1 MMESSGKN
9 PRRRGKE
16 TENTIHSRK
25 RRPRLRFRF
34 GVIVFIWALVFAAC
48 FGLYMFACN
57 LFGMD
62 PDKDS
67 SGDGTTEAVSD
78 TTEAEP
84 ASTDAP
90 ATEPEPTEPETTEP
104 EPPATTAPAE
114 NVNPLPERDAKSAD
128 YFDDCIFVG
137 DSITVGLS
145 TYQFVPAAR
154 VYATIGLNITR
165 VMTENVATEYGKIPI
180 LDGIEQA
187 KPKYVYI
194 MLGSNGIAWLSN
206 ETMLKQYH
214 EFTSAVQEV
223 SPDTEIVVMSI
234 PPVTAGRENA
244 AESPIQNSDI
254 DTYNSELLKMAN
266 EYGYH
271 YLDINTALKGN
282 DGKLP
287 AADASKDGMHFNKA
301 TYEVLVDYLLRH
313 TPL

>member
-1 MMESSGKN
+1 MGTTGRAPGQQGK
-9 PRRRGKE
+9 G
-16 TENTIHSRK
+16 TENTIHNRK

-34 GVIVFIWALVFAAC
+34 GVIVFIWVLVFGAC

-57 LFGMD
+57 LFGED
-62 PDKDS
+62 PDKNS
-67 SGDGTTEAVSD
+67 SQEGTTQAAVSD
-78 TTEAEP
+78 TTEAVTAPTEGETTQP
-84 ASTDAP
+84 AVTQP
-90 ATEPEPTEPETTEP
+90 AVTETEPVQ
-104 EPPATTAPAE
+104 TTAPAF
-114 NVNPLPERDAKSAD
+114 NVNPLPEREPKSSD
-128 YFDDCIFVG
+128 YFNDCIFVG

-180 LDGIEQA
+180 LDGIKQA
-187 KPKYVYI
+187 KPKYVYV

-223 SPDTEIVVMSI
+223 SPDTEIVIMSI
-234 PPVTAGRENA
+234 PPVTAGREQA
-244 AESPIQNSDI
+244 AESPIQNADI
-254 DTYNSELLKMAN
+254 DVYNSELLKMAN

-287 AADASKDGMHFNKA
+287 VADASKDGMHFNKA

>member
-1 MMESSGKN
+1 MQ
-9 PRRRGKE
+9 
-16 TENTIHSRK
+16 TE
-25 RRPRLRFRF
+25 P
-34 GVIVFIWALVFAAC
+34 V
-48 FGLYMFACN
+48 
-57 LFGMD
+57 
-62 PDKDS
+62 
-67 SGDGTTEAVSD
+67 
-78 TTEAEP
+78 
-84 ASTDAP
+84 
-90 ATEPEPTEPETTEP
+90 ATEPEATET

-145 TYQFVPAAR
+145 TYQFVPATR

-165 VMTENVATEYGKIPI
+165 VMTETVATEYGKIPI
-180 LDGIEQA
+180 LEGIEQA
-187 KPKYVYI
+187 QPKYVYV

-244 AESPIQNSDI
+244 SESPIQNSDI
-254 DTYNSELLKMAN
+254 NTYNSELLKMAN

-287 AADASKDGMHFNKA
+287 EADASKDGMHFNKA

>member
-1 MMESSGKN
+1 MEGSGRT
-9 PRRRGKE
+9 PWRRGKE
-16 TENTIHSRK
+16 TEHTIHNRK
-25 RRPRLRFRF
+25 RGPRLRFRF
-34 GVIVFIWALVFAAC
+34 GVIVFIWVVVFASC

-57 LFGMD
+57 LFGTD
-62 PDKDS
+62 PDKES
-67 SGDGTTEAVSD
+67 SADTTEATSD
-78 TTEAEP
+78 TTEP
-84 ASTDAP
+84 A
-90 ATEPEPTEPETTEP
+90 PETTEP
-104 EPPATTAPAE
+104 VTTEPEATETEPPATTAPAE

-145 TYQFVPAAR
+145 TYQFVPATR

-165 VMTENVATEYGKIPI
+165 VMTETVATEYGKIPI
-180 LDGIEQA
+180 LEGIEQA
-187 KPKYVYI
+187 QPKYVYV

-244 AESPIQNSDI
+244 SESPIQNSDI
-254 DTYNSELLKMAN
+254 NTYNSELLKMAN

-287 AADASKDGMHFNKA
+287 EADASKDGMHFNKA

>member
-1 MMESSGKN
+1 MEGSGRT

-16 TENTIHSRK
+16 TEHTIHNRK

-34 GVIVFIWALVFAAC
+34 GVIVFIWVVVFASC

-62 PDKDS
+62 PDQES
-67 SGDGTTEAVSD
+67 SADTTEAASD
-78 TTEAEP
+78 TTE
-84 ASTDAP
+84 S
-90 ATEPEPTEPETTEP
+90 

-145 TYQFVPAAR
+145 TYQFVPATR

-165 VMTENVATEYGKIPI
+165 VMTETVATEYGKIPI
-180 LDGIEQA
+180 LEGIEQA
-187 KPKYVYI
+187 QPKYVYV

-244 AESPIQNSDI
+244 SESPIQNSDI
-254 DTYNSELLKMAN
+254 NTYNSELLKMAN

-287 AADASKDGMHFNKA
+287 EADASKDGMHFNKA